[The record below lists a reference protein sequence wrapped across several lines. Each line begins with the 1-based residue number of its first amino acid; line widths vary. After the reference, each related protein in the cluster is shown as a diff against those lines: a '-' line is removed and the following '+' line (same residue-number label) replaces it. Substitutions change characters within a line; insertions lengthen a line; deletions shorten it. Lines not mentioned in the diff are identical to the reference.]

1 MGGQDMGQL
10 QAAAFQDIVHCF
22 EFGRINAD
30 GHAGFSVV
38 QNHAIIVLST
48 GELENLEFAGVH
60 YLAPFRISDH
70 ATICYLLAMHM
81 DIVDLRQFYA
91 TPVGGHARRLI
102 GQALSALWR
111 PITDERLV
119 GLGYATPYLDM
130 FKADSERTL
139 AFMPARQGAVHW
151 PIGQPCSTALVFDED
166 LPLPDASVDRMLM
179 VHALEHCENAGETL
193 TEIWR
198 VLSPG
203 GKLIIV
209 VPNRRGV
216 WARVEQTPF
225 GSGSPYT
232 GGQLSRL
239 LRENMFTPTAW
250 SDALHFPPSQNR
262 FALRWVNA
270 LERLGRRFTPAF
282 SGVVVVEATKQ
293 LYQGLP
299 VRQRQSRRVFV
310 PVLAPQNATRGSI
323 DAKN

>member
-1 MGGQDMGQL
+1 
-10 QAAAFQDIVHCF
+10 
-22 EFGRINAD
+22 
-30 GHAGFSVV
+30 
-38 QNHAIIVLST
+38 
-48 GELENLEFAGVH
+48 
-60 YLAPFRISDH
+60 
-70 ATICYLLAMHM
+70 MHM
-81 DIVDLRQFYA
+81 DIVDLRKFYA
-91 TPVGGHARRLI
+91 TPIGDHARRSI
-102 GQALSALWR
+102 GQALTSVWR
-111 PITDERLV
+111 PVSDERLV
-119 GLGYATPYLDM
+119 GLGYATPYLDQ

-151 PIGQPCSTALVFDED
+151 PFGEPCSTTLVFDED
-166 LPLPDASVDRMLM
+166 LPLADSSIDRMLM

-225 GSGSPYT
+225 GSGRPYT

-250 SDALHFPPSQNR
+250 SDALHFPPTKNR
-262 FALRWVNA
+262 FVLRSVSA
-270 LERLGRRFTPAF
+270 FERFGRRFTPAF

-310 PVLAPQNATRGSI
+310 PVLAPQSVNRDRFGTR
-323 DAKN
+323 K

>member
-1 MGGQDMGQL
+1 
-10 QAAAFQDIVHCF
+10 
-22 EFGRINAD
+22 
-30 GHAGFSVV
+30 
-38 QNHAIIVLST
+38 
-48 GELENLEFAGVH
+48 
-60 YLAPFRISDH
+60 
-70 ATICYLLAMHM
+70 MHM

-91 TPVGGHARRLI
+91 TPIGDHARRSI
-102 GQALSALWR
+102 GQALTSVWR
-111 PITDERLV
+111 PVSDERLV
-119 GLGYATPYLDM
+119 GLGYATPYLDQ

-151 PIGQPCSTALVFDED
+151 PFGEPCSTTLVFDED
-166 LPLPDASVDRMLM
+166 LPLADSSIDRMLM

-225 GSGSPYT
+225 GSGRPYT

-250 SDALHFPPSQNR
+250 SDALHFPPTKNR
-262 FALRWVNA
+262 FVLRSVSA
-270 LERLGRRFTPAF
+270 FERFGRRFTPAF

-310 PVLAPQNATRGSI
+310 PVLAPQSVNRDRFGTR
-323 DAKN
+323 K